1 MVTIVATTVYNS
13 RTCNGIA
20 WNRSILFHSIF
31 LLFHRDPS
39 SVSTFQWQLWSKL
52 DKSFYFF
59 LSFSLFRLFC
69 TQILFQLFF
78 SRRNNNFN
86 SVSIKIINDRLI
98 EKRNDRSSSKLFI
111 YYLIQIPSKIKQSL
125 LHCVLDFA
133 TSFFKL
139 RFTINYYV
147 KNSTRRSY
155 DRNSFRRCTMG
166 MEPFVEWKYFH
177 TRCTRATAQYV
188 ASFIISKFLSNVFLP
203 PLQKNNST
211 FRLAGEI
218 LRHYYSLPFI
228 TGRTRCN
235 MA

>member
-1 MVTIVATTVYNS
+1 MHVRTYGINTFFIGNDSFIRPRRLKFLRDYTWSVYRGSKEAKDKRNSGKWRGIFIANKTFSMVTIVATTVYNS

-125 LHCVLDFA
+125 LRCVLNFA

-139 RFTINYYV
+139 R
-147 KNSTRRSY
+147 
-155 DRNSFRRCTMG
+155 
-166 MEPFVEWKYFH
+166 
-177 TRCTRATAQYV
+177 
-188 ASFIISKFLSNVFLP
+188 
-203 PLQKNNST
+203 
-211 FRLAGEI
+211 
-218 LRHYYSLPFI
+218 
-228 TGRTRCN
+228 
-235 MA
+235 

>member
-1 MVTIVATTVYNS
+1 MHVRTYGINTFFIGNDSFIRPRRLKFLRDYTWSVYRGSKEAKDKRNSGKWRGIFIANKTFSMVTIVATTVYNS

-69 TQILFQLFF
+69 TQILFQLFVYSF
-78 SRRNNNFN
+78 LDEIIILTA
-86 SVSIKIINDRLI
+86 IKIINDRLI

-125 LHCVLDFA
+125 LRCVLNFA

-139 RFTINYYV
+139 R
-147 KNSTRRSY
+147 
-155 DRNSFRRCTMG
+155 
-166 MEPFVEWKYFH
+166 
-177 TRCTRATAQYV
+177 
-188 ASFIISKFLSNVFLP
+188 
-203 PLQKNNST
+203 
-211 FRLAGEI
+211 
-218 LRHYYSLPFI
+218 
-228 TGRTRCN
+228 
-235 MA
+235 

>member
-1 MVTIVATTVYNS
+1 MHVRTYGINTFFIGNDSFIRPRRLKFLRDYTWSVYRGSKEAKDKRNSGKWRGIFIANKTFSMVTIVATTVYNS

-98 EKRNDRSSSKLFI
+98 EKRNDRSSSKFVHL
-111 YYLIQIPSKIKQSL
+111 
-125 LHCVLDFA
+125 
-133 TSFFKL
+133 
-139 RFTINYYV
+139 
-147 KNSTRRSY
+147 SY
-155 DRNSFRRCTMG
+155 
-166 MEPFVEWKYFH
+166 
-177 TRCTRATAQYV
+177 
-188 ASFIISKFLSNVFLP
+188 
-203 PLQKNNST
+203 
-211 FRLAGEI
+211 
-218 LRHYYSLPFI
+218 
-228 TGRTRCN
+228 
-235 MA
+235 